1 MMNIDEG
8 NLIVKNV
15 IYENMMN
22 SIKIIK
28 IFDEFGFYKYGIFT
42 DSEKQSSYLLLTLGI
57 VIFGFKCD
65 EFLKIFEYSGKELI
79 ETEFKG
85 KKP

>member
-15 IYENMMN
+15 IYQNMTN

-28 IFDEFGFYKYGIFT
+28 TFDEFGFYKYGIFT
-42 DSEKQSSYLLLTLGI
+42 DSKEPGKYFI
-57 VIFGFKCD
+57 IYRCD
-65 EFLKIFEYSGKELI
+65 NFCF
-79 ETEFKG
+79 
-85 KKP
+85 